1 MTRVRRHFTADQKA
15 QVVRRH
21 LAGKEAVSTLAEELG
36 VQPTQIHQ
44 WVQQLLAQAER
55 AFERTA
61 GPRRTDEAKDRQ
73 IAQLQAKLADKHG
86 VIAELLEEHVS

>member
-55 AFERTA
+55 AFERTV
-61 GPRRTDEAKDRQ
+61 GSRRVDETKDREV
-73 IAQLQAKLADKHG
+73 AQERFAERSQTLG
-86 VIAELLEEHVS
+86 ELLGV